1 MEMSENDTAVTDSMA
16 EVVRIIEI
24 LDYPEL
30 LQLRAIIDRE
40 YEAKA
45 EAAKANLIA
54 ETQRKFE
61 QLGLSFDE
69 VMAIQKKKQ
78 RKDKLPAVA
87 KYRSPDGKAWSG
99 RGPIPKWVREIEEAG
114 GNREDFRIK
123 AAE

>member
-16 EVVRIIEI
+16 EVVRIIET

-69 VMAIQKKKQ
+69 VMAMQKKKQ
-78 RKDKLPAVA
+78 RKDKSPAVA

-99 RGPIPKWVREIEEAG
+99 RGPIPKWMREIEEAG

-123 AAE
+123 AEE

>member
-1 MEMSENDTAVTDSMA
+1 MEMNENNTAVTDNMA
-16 EVVRIIEI
+16 EVVRIIET

-69 VMAIQKKKQ
+69 VMAMQKKRQ

-87 KYRSPDGKAWSG
+87 KYRSQDGKAWSG
-99 RGPIPKWVREIEEAG
+99 RGPIPKWV
-114 GNREDFRIK
+114 
-123 AAE
+123 